1 MLANQLVSPTSDYNT
16 TGDFQLINKL
26 LQNPRYEIPERL
38 RQKVIGCIDKVISD
52 DADSKGVS
60 IQTQLQAIRV
70 LAQLDKHNLDVIKLA
85 MPHKV
90 ETTNITKLDDSD
102 LQNLVVE
109 IINQIK
115 PQCPPLLKKI

>member
-1 MLANQLVSPTSDYNT
+1 M
-16 TGDFQLINKL
+16 
-26 LQNPRYEIPERL
+26 

-52 DADSKGVS
+52 DDEPT
-60 IQTQLQAIRV
+60 QTQLQAIRV

-90 ETTNITKLDDSD
+90 ETTSITKLDDSA

-115 PQCPPLLKKI
+115 PECPPLLKKI

>member
-1 MLANQLVSPTSDYNT
+1 MIANQLVSPTSDYNT
-16 TGDFQLINKL
+16 TGDFQLINRL

-52 DADSKGVS
+52 EDNPQVK
-60 IQTQLQAIRV
+60 LQAIRV

-115 PQCPPLLKKI
+115 PECPPLLKKI